1 MEANLAIPQTEL
13 DKLINTVKIN
23 HGFDF
28 GGYAM
33 TSFSRRIDRFLEKN
47 KLSDVNAL
55 CSRLIGNKEY
65 FEFFINEVTVNTT
78 DLFRDPGFWFQ
89 FRKRLVKKFQK
100 LDKIRIWH
108 AACSSGEEMV
118 SMAILLKEEGLLH
131 KTTFV
136 GSDIN
141 NDIINVAKS
150 HRYHSWRL
158 KQYEKN
164 YEEFGGKGKLSDYYK
179 MDGNYLQFDKSLLAN
194 AEYRN
199 FNLVK
204 DKQIKRFDLIL
215 CRNVLIYF
223 TKDQQARVIDMLSES
238 IDGKGYL
245 VLGAQESI
253 SWHKNVD
260 SFFSISNDFKI
271 FKKMHS

>member
-1 MEANLAIPQTEL
+1 MGANLALPQEEL
-13 DKLINTVKIN
+13 DKIIKSVKIN

-28 GGYAM
+28 SGYAM
-33 TSFSRRIDRFLEKN
+33 TSFSRRIVRFLEKN
-47 KLSDVNAL
+47 NFKDADELTAKLS
-55 CSRLIGNKEY
+55 GNKEF

-100 LDKIRIWH
+100 LDRIRIWH
-108 AACSSGEEMV
+108 AACSSGEEMI

-131 KTTFV
+131 KTTFL

-141 NDIINVAKS
+141 NDIINTAKS

-164 YEEFGGKGKLSDYYK
+164 YEEFEGKAKLSDYYK
-179 MDGNYLQFDKSLLAN
+179 MDGNYLQFDKNLLAN
-194 AEYRN
+194 AEFRN

-204 DKQIKRFDLIL
+204 DSQYKKFDLIL

-223 TKDQQARVIDMLSES
+223 TKDQQAKVIDLLSDS

-253 SWHKNVD
+253 SWHKNTD
-260 SFFSISNDFKI
+260 AFFSISNDFKI
-271 FKKMHS
+271 FKKMHL

>member
-1 MEANLAIPQTEL
+1 MESNLAIPQTDL
-13 DKLINTVKIN
+13 DKVIQTVKIN

-33 TSFSRRIDRFLEKN
+33 TSFSRRIERFLDKN
-47 KLSDVNAL
+47 KLKSISEL
-55 CSRLIGNKEY
+55 CSKLVGDKEY
-65 FEFFINEVTVNTT
+65 FEFFVNEVTVNTT

-89 FRKRLVKKFQK
+89 FRKRLIKKFQK
-100 LDKIRIWH
+100 LDEIRIWH
-108 AACSSGEEMV
+108 AACSSGEEMI

-131 KTTFV
+131 KTKFL

-141 NDIINVAKS
+141 KDILTIAKS

-164 YEEFGGKGKLSDYYK
+164 YQEFQGKGKLSDYYI
-179 MDGNYLQFDKSLLAN
+179 MDGNYLQFDPKLLES
-194 AEYRN
+194 AEFKT
-199 FNLVK
+199 FNLVNDSQYK
-204 DKQIKRFDLIL
+204 KFDLIL

-223 TKDQQARVIDMLSES
+223 TKDQQAQVIDLLSSS
-238 IDGKGYL
+238 INGKGYL

>member
-1 MEANLAIPQTEL
+1 MEANLAVPQSEL
-13 DKLINTVKIN
+13 DKLITTVKIN

-33 TSFSRRIDRFLEKN
+33 TSFSRRIERFLEKN
-47 KLSDVNAL
+47 KLKNVNEL
-55 CSRLIGNKEY
+55 CSKLIGNKVY
-65 FEFFINEVTVNTT
+65 FEFFVNEVTVNTT

-100 LDKIRIWH
+100 LDRIRIWH

-141 NDIINVAKS
+141 NEIIDVAKS

-164 YEEFGGKGKLSDYYK
+164 YQEFGGKAQLSDYYT
-179 MDGNYLQFDKSLLAN
+179 MDGNYLQFNKNLLST

-204 DKQIKRFDLIL
+204 DKQIKKFDLIL

-223 TKDQQARVIDMLSES
+223 TKEQQAKVIDMLSDS

-271 FKKMHS
+271 FKKMHL